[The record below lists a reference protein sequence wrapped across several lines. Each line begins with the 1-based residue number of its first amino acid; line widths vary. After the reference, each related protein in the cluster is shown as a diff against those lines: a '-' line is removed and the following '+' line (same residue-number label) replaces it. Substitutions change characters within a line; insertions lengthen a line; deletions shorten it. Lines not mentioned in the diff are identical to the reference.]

1 MPETWK
7 HSSRFGRTVNPT
19 VAPDDAQ
26 DALRDLRHVGPA
38 TVDVLSA
45 ADVTREDVMSKRVS
59 HAQLV
64 EYGVN
69 PGVAARIRRE
79 HSLQWSF
86 EGGEDLD
93 RRAEQVRG
101 LKDDERQWVA
111 ASYGE
116 DDDDAEADGSG
127 DAAAAEADWQATA
140 TAGAEEPTAVD
151 EPDHLDGTGGG
162 ADGEDEEVAWRE
174 GSWPNRADDESVE
187 REEEGEAA
195 WREASAP
202 TPVTVL
208 ADVDEAAAAMLARAG
223 ITSVRSLATARVDQ
237 VADSLGASCDRVRAL
252 RDAAREHVQ

>member
-1 MPETWK
+1 VPETWK
-7 HSSRFGRTVNPT
+7 HSSRSGRTINPT

-26 DALRDLRHVGPA
+26 DALRDLVHVGPA
-38 TVDVLSA
+38 TADVLAA
-45 ADVTREDVMSKRVS
+45 ADMTREDVTGKRVS

-64 EYGVN
+64 ECGVN

-79 HSLQWSF
+79 YSLQWSF

-111 ASYGE
+111 ASYG
-116 DDDDAEADGSG
+116 DDEAEADGSG

-140 TAGAEEPTAVD
+140 TAGGEESVAVEQSSPTKEA
-151 EPDHLDGTGGG
+151 G
-162 ADGEDEEVAWRE
+162 GEDDEAAWRE
-174 GSWPNRADDESVE
+174 GSWPNGEDSEESPE
-187 REEEGEAA
+187 QEEAA

-202 TPVTVL
+202 TSVTAL
-208 ADVDEAAAAMLARAG
+208 ADVDEDAAAMLARAG
-223 ITSVRSLATARVDQ
+223 ITSVRSLATAHVDQ
-237 VADSLGASCDRVRAL
+237 VADSLGVSSDRVRAL